1 MYVDMRVCMYGY
13 IYMSVCVYIHVC
25 ICIYIYV
32 CVRVYEYIS
41 CLKAIPVKLSTSHR

>member
-13 IYMSVCVYIHVC
+13 IYVCVYIHV
-25 ICIYIYV
+25 CIYIYV

>member
-13 IYMSVCVYIHVC
+13 IYVCTYMY
-25 ICIYIYV
+25 IYIYIYVCVCV